1 MIKFITLKIL
11 KIFDLYYQ
19 LKIFKFLKKKNF
31 NEFEFFF
38 DVGAHTGE
46 SISLFRKN
54 FKISNIYSFEA
65 SPINFKILEKN
76 VKKIKRKY
84 KNTKFF
90 IENYALG
97 NENNKIIMKQVN
109 ESSSSTINKIN
120 TNSKY
125 FKKKSLFFKWNK
137 ENFFSEIEINQI
149 TLNDYIKRHA
159 IPKIDFIKID
169 TEGWELN
176 VIKGLEDQ
184 LHKTS
189 LIMFEHTYNNMI
201 VKDYKFR
208 DIHKFLK
215 QNNFSQIYKYKMAFR
230 KTFEY
235 IYKRDKSLE
244 N

>member
-19 LKIFKFLKKKNF
+19 LKIFKFLKKKNL
-31 NEFEFFF
+31 NKFEFFF
-38 DVGAHTGE
+38 DVGAHRGE
-46 SISLFRKN
+46 SINLFLEN
-54 FKISNIYSFEA
+54 FNISNIYSFEA
-65 SPINFKILEKN
+65 SPINFKVLEKN
-76 VKKIKRKY
+76 IKKFEKKY
-84 KNTKFF
+84 INTKIF

-97 NENNKIIMKQVN
+97 KDNNTIVMKQLN
-109 ESSSSTINKIN
+109 ESSSSTINRIN

-137 ENFFSEIEINQI
+137 EKFFSEIEINQI
-149 TLNDYIKRHA
+149 TLNDYIKRHN

-189 LIMFEHTYNNMI
+189 LIMFEHHYDNMI

-215 QNNFSQIYKYKMAFR
+215 NNNFSQIYKYKMAFR

-235 IYKRDKSLE
+235 IYKRDKS
-244 N
+244 

>member
-169 TEGWELN
+169 TEG
-176 VIKGLEDQ
+176 
-184 LHKTS
+184 
-189 LIMFEHTYNNMI
+189 
-201 VKDYKFR
+201 
-208 DIHKFLK
+208 
-215 QNNFSQIYKYKMAFR
+215 
-230 KTFEY
+230 
-235 IYKRDKSLE
+235 
-244 N
+244 